1 MNKENEIPPLPLIVI
16 NNTECIVCRKKFK
29 SCRGLFKHK
38 SIVRKY
44 NEIPTGQEK
53 IPSFLINKF
62 KENIVYLI
70 HRRLGKK
77 NIGLQT
83 ISMDCPVA
91 IFKEIFKNYIHYYTK
106 RTGALKCVFRG
117 STGYEELSGI
127 FNDPNWW
134 VKYHQQNQ
142 KTFIQ
147 LNSQNQEENPLNK
160 LRLKKT
166 TKKNP
171 KYSYGEFIVEWRQ
184 KKDIDAKK
192 NVCNGGFVYIHFFL
206 SRRLFV

>member
-38 SIVRKY
+38 SIVRQY

-53 IPSFLINKF
+53 IPSFLINEF

-77 NIGLQT
+77 NMGLQT

-106 RTGALKCVFRG
+106 RTGALKCVFRE
-117 STGYEELSGI
+117 STGYEELSEI

-160 LRLKKT
+160 L
-166 TKKNP
+166 
-171 KYSYGEFIVEWRQ
+171 
-184 KKDIDAKK
+184 
-192 NVCNGGFVYIHFFL
+192 
-206 SRRLFV
+206 

>member
-1 MNKENEIPPLPLIVI
+1 LE
-16 NNTECIVCRKKFK
+16 
-29 SCRGLFKHK
+29 
-38 SIVRKY
+38 
-44 NEIPTGQEK
+44 
-53 IPSFLINKF
+53 
-62 KENIVYLI
+62 
-70 HRRLGKK
+70 KK

-117 STGYEELSGI
+117 SSGYEELSGI

-147 LNSQNQEENPLNK
+147 LNNQNQEENPLNK

-171 KYSYGEFIVEWRQ
+171 KYCFGEFIVEWKQ

-192 NVCNGGFVYIHFFL
+192 NVCNGGFVYIHFFV
-206 SRRLFV
+206 SRRLCV